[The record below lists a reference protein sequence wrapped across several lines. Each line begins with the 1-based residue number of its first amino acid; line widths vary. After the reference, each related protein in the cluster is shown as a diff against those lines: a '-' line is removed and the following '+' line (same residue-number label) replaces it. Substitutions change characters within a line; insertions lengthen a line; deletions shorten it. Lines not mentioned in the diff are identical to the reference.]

1 MSQNFEQAMEP
12 VTRGIS
18 ENYLGQMRSA
28 AIGGGSF
35 SAAIV
40 LVLLQVGLS
49 SVPLRIS
56 FYAAALGIPVWI
68 VVWQYVQP
76 YLLYGPVSYNHFRKA
91 HSIGV
96 AAILAVLGL
105 VSLTLSFTSL
115 LWHMSLCVALVFVL
129 LSVVAVV
136 LILAHAQSVLAAVK
150 WADDRTGA

>member
-76 YLLYGPVSYNHFRKA
+76 YLDWPEFRR
-91 HSIGV
+91 HSV
-96 AAILAVLGL
+96 AALR
-105 VSLTLSFTSL
+105 
-115 LWHMSLCVALVFVL
+115 VAPFKLY
-129 LSVVAVV
+129 
-136 LILAHAQSVLAAVK
+136 
-150 WADDRTGA
+150 R